1 LRGNDL
7 VGINVVAHDI
17 NRAGENRFR
26 HAVNVP
32 RVAGIFNQI
41 SIARIT

>member
-7 VGINVVAHDI
+7 VGVNVVAHDV
-17 NRAGENRFR
+17 NGAGENRFR

-32 RVAGIFNQI
+32 RAEKFFNQI
-41 SIARIT
+41 SMVGK